1 MELQQLRHFL
11 AAVRHNAIGN
21 AADEQN
27 ISQSGIS
34 RSIISLENRLGVSLL
49 KRHPRGVELTPY
61 GERLLPFAE
70 AMVNQEKRA
79 LSEIK
84 SLSGSLIG
92 AVTLGVTWNYSHY
105 FIPEILTQVCAEHN
119 DLHISVQSGT
129 HVELTDRVSRRE
141 LDFVFGL
148 IASGSKNPEIVFE
161 ELFTSRS
168 LIVAGPNHPLASKE
182 TITMEDLSKAKWAL
196 WDSEGFQTAFTDF
209 FYAEG
214 LEVPGR
220 LFTTNSFALLK
231 HNVLTRGLLT
241 ILPSELVANEIKEN
255 KIVKIDSKVPAD
267 FSRAGLVYRDDAI
280 MTPAIEHVMKIIRN
294 AAAESYSSNESDT
307 SSAGGV

>member
-105 FIPEILTQVCAEHN
+105 FIPEILTQVCTEHN

-129 HVELTDRVSRRE
+129 YAELIDRISRRE

-148 IASGSKNPEIVFE
+148 VASGPTKPELVFE
-161 ELFTSRS
+161 DLITTRS
-168 LIVAGPNHPLASKE
+168 VIVAGPNHPLASKDNI
-182 TITMEDLSKAKWAL
+182 TIEDLSNAKWAL
-196 WDSEGFQTAFTDF
+196 WDSEAFQIAFADF

-214 LEVPGR
+214 LEVPGQ

-241 ILPSELVANEIKEN
+241 ILPTELITDEIEANR
-255 KIVKIDSKVPAD
+255 IVKIDSKVPAD
-267 FSRAGLVYRDDAI
+267 SSRAGLIYRDDAI
-280 MTPAIEHVMKIIRN
+280 MTPAIEHVMEVIRRV
-294 AAAESYSSNESDT
+294 AKETYSSETSDKA
-307 SSAGGV
+307 SSGGV